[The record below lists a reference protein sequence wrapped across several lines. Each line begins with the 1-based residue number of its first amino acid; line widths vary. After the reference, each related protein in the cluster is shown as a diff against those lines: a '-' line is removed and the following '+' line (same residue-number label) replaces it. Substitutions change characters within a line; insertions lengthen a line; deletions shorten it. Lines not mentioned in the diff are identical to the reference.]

1 MKKIMELLLFA
12 GLLLGGIPGAALG
25 ESGVTN
31 SQIVLGM
38 STALSGPSSFLG
50 TSFKTGVD
58 LYIRKVNEEGGVSG
72 RKIKLIA
79 YDDGYEPSKAV
90 PNAEKLIKE
99 DGVFLMIGNVGTPT
113 AMAIKPIITRE
124 KVPLFAPFTGA
135 EPLRNPVVRY
145 ILNYRASYYQEAE
158 EFVKGMVDV
167 LGHRKVGVF
176 YQDDAFGRVV
186 LEGTRIALKKRGLE
200 PAGLGNYPRNT
211 EDIGKGLADVMA
223 AKPEAVVMV
232 GTYAACAKFIIEG
245 KNKGFKPVYMNVS
258 FVGPDK
264 MAELLGSSGEGVVVT
279 QVVPPHDS
287 DLPAVSEYRSLLR
300 KYFPDSRPNF
310 VSLEGFLAMKVFVE
324 GAKRA
329 GKNLTRE
336 SFIDAVEGVT
346 GLDIGAGNT
355 ISFSAGNHQGSQ
367 KVYPTVIR
375 GGKYQLIKDWSAL
388 R

>member
-1 MKKIMELLLFA
+1 MKIVGVLLIA
-12 GLLLGGIPGAALG
+12 GLLSAWTPGAALAEG
-25 ESGVTN
+25 GVTN
-31 SQIVLGM
+31 NQIALGM
-38 STALSGPSSFLG
+38 STALTGPSSFLG

-58 LYIRKVNEEGGVSG
+58 LYIRKVNEEGGVNG

-99 DGVFLMIGNVGTPT
+99 DDVFLMIGNVGTPT
-113 AMAIKPIITRE
+113 VMAIKPIITRE

-158 EFVKGMVDV
+158 EFVKGMADV
-167 LGHRKVGVF
+167 LGYKKIGVF

-186 LEGTRIALKKRGLE
+186 LEGTRVALKKRGLE
-200 PAGLGNYPRNT
+200 PAGLGTYTRNT
-211 EDIGKGLADVMA
+211 TDIEKGLAEVMA

-245 KNKGFKPVYMNVS
+245 KKKGFKPVYMNVS

-287 DLPAVSEYRSLLR
+287 DYPAVVEYRSLLR
-300 KYFPDSRPNF
+300 KHFPESKPNF
-310 VSLEGFLAMKVFVE
+310 VSLEGFLAAKVFVE
-324 GAKRA
+324 GVKRA
-329 GKNLTRE
+329 GRNLTRE
-336 SFIDAVEGVT
+336 SFIDAVEGIS
-346 GLDIGAGNT
+346 GLDIGAGNAV
-355 ISFSAGNHQGSQ
+355 SFSAGNHQGSQ

-375 GGKYQLIKDWSAL
+375 NGKYQLVRDWSAL
-388 R
+388 K